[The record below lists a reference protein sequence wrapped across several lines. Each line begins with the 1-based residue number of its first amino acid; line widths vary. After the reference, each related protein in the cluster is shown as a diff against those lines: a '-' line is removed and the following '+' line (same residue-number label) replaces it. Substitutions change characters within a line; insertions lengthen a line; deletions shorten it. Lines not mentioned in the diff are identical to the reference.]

1 MDGGTWNEL
10 GVYDFYESG
19 TVTIISQGD
28 GCSTSADAVKFQAAV
43 KDSSVKAISLPK
55 PLVPQPAGPSE
66 VIIIDNGD
74 PSSRSVGSWS
84 SSTGLNSYGSRSVFA
99 KVAGSKYI
107 FETMLTGSSAVSL
120 WWTVTSSRCAN
131 VPVEI
136 YDGGTL
142 LDRVYV
148 DQNMDG
154 GTWNELG
161 VYDFYESGTVK
172 IISQSDGC
180 STNADAVRF
189 QQ

>member
-1 MDGGTWNEL
+1 MICDINLGTAPMYFTMTA
-10 GVYDFYESG
+10 YDTAGNESG
-19 TVTIISQGD
+19 FSKAFVLQPPG
-28 GCSTSADAVKFQAAV
+28 
-43 KDSSVKAISLPK
+43 SSGAR
-55 PLVPQPAGPSE
+55 
-66 VIIIDNGD
+66 IIDNGD
-74 PSSRSVGSWS
+74 SSSRSIGSWS
-84 SSTGLNSYGSRSVFA
+84 FSSGPESYGRASVYS
-99 KVAGSKYI
+99 KKSGSKYI
-107 FETMLTGSSAVSL
+107 FETMLAGSSAVSL